1 MRCYSSGKFDSIN
14 PESKYQDM
22 TQARVDPTKAPISQL
37 LVDQEERSLKEIFTS
52 PKYQNI
58 AAIPPKSQEMI
69 DELVNENKRQ
79 GSHIQ
84 DNNLQ
89 DRTKKSQEHRIMLNQ
104 THYKGTDNRI
114 KVDFQDVIFADLDI
128 HSQQEISI

>member
-1 MRCYSSGKFDSIN
+1 
-14 PESKYQDM
+14 M
-22 TQARVDPTKAPISQL
+22 TPARVDPTKAPISQL
-37 LVDQEERSLKEIFTS
+37 LVDQEERSLKEIYTS
-52 PKYQNI
+52 PKFQNI

-69 DELVNENKRQ
+69 DELVNENEKK

-84 DNNLQ
+84 DNTLH

-104 THYKGTDNRI
+104 THYKGTDNRNKI
-114 KVDFQDVIFADLDI
+114 DLQNVIFADLDI